1 MARPCLTTTVQFRR
15 KLTPAQRAIIL
26 AAGQGD
32 MSRGF
37 NELLALFCQA
47 RAAGYR
53 PGMPLDSIGL
63 ITNESV
69 KDSASARE

>member
-32 MSRGF
+32 MTRGF
-37 NELLALFCQA
+37 QELLDIYATLHA
-47 RAAGYR
+47 IGYR
-53 PGMPLDSIGL
+53 PGMAPDSISL
-63 ITNESV
+63 ITNRSV
-69 KDSASARE
+69 KDSVSARD